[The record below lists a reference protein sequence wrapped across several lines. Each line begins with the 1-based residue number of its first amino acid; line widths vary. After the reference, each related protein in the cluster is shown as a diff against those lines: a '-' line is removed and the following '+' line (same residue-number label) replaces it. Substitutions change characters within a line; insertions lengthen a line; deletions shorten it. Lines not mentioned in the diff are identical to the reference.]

1 MAASGSALKI
11 TVREFEEADR
21 PALRHLYVA
30 SRNAAFH
37 WNPSNAHQLLDFDRD
52 TVGEIILVAL
62 AEGGIVGFASIWAPD
77 SFLHH
82 LFVHPSAF
90 RRGVGTALLA
100 GCAKYCSK
108 TPTLKCVKEN
118 VNAMAFYQSR
128 GWAVIGEGHGADGPY
143 CLMHHAIA
151 GRQNV

>member
-1 MAASGSALKI
+1 MNI
-11 TVREFEEADR
+11 TVREFEESDR
-21 PALRHLYVA
+21 PALRDLYVA

-37 WNPSNAHQLLDFDRD
+37 WNPASAHQALDFDRD
-52 TVGEIILVAL
+52 TAGEIILVAL
-62 AEGGIVGFASIWAPD
+62 AEGGIVGFASIWAAD

-90 RRGVGTALLA
+90 RRGVGTTLLA
-100 GCAKYCSK
+100 RCAGYCSK

-128 GWAVIGEGHGADGPY
+128 GWTVLGEGHGAEGPY
-143 CLMHHAIA
+143 CLMHLPASV
-151 GRQNV
+151 GDKKP